1 MSKIADTLTGWD
13 RTRAQLGR
21 KDYALETEEIELAN
35 QCH

>member
-21 KDYALETEEIELAN
+21 KDYARGTDEIELAY